1 METQVQDRVIRRIG
15 FTASQWQMIIAMSAA
30 IGLRMLGLFLVLP
43 VFTLYGQQFT
53 DSNFLIGL
61 AFGGYGLTMAIVQ
74 YPFGRLSDRYGR
86 KRILIIGMLLFSAGA
101 ILAAMPPSIEWLIAA
116 RFLQGLGG
124 ITSVSFAL
132 IADVVQE
139 ERRSMAMA
147 FLGIPIG
154 LSFAI
159 GVLLGPIF
167 ASLWGYASLFWIT
180 GVAGLLSTLH
190 IILVVREPERHIR
203 SAAAPWT
210 PNGEILKLNA
220 CGFLMNFFMTSFFFY
235 FPLMVGRYLSLREY
249 YMALGPM
256 VIMAGV
262 SMFAASRIADRG
274 ASKAVSFASFS
285 ILLFSALVLFQHD
298 QGVLSSHPLA
308 WMIVGGILFFMGFS
322 GLEPVLPAL
331 VSRLARR
338 ETYGASLGSFN
349 TIQFLGNFAG
359 GAIAGYLGHFSRGY
373 AMGVLVLAAA
383 LGMLMISRLQAQ

>member
-190 IILVVREPERHIR
+190 ITLVVREPERHIR

>member
-1 METQVQDRVIRRIG
+1 METQVQDRVIRRMG

-30 IGLRMLGLFLVLP
+30 VGLRMLGLFLVLP

-53 DSNFLIGL
+53 DSKFLIGL

-74 YPFGRLSDRYGR
+74 YPFGRFSDRYGR

-101 ILAAMPPSIEWLIAA
+101 ILAAIPASIEWLIAA

-132 IADVVQE
+132 IADVVEE

-154 LSFAI
+154 LSFAV
-159 GVLLGPIF
+159 GVLLGPIL
-167 ASLWGYASLFWIT
+167 ASYWGYASLFWIT
-180 GVAGLLSTLH
+180 GVGGLLSALH
-190 IILVVREPERHIR
+190 ITLVVREPEGHLR
-203 SAAAPWT
+203 SAAVPWI

-235 FPLMVGRYLSLREY
+235 FPLMVGRYLSLRQY

-256 VIMAGV
+256 VIMAGL
-262 SMFAASRIADRG
+262 SMLAASRIADRG

-285 ILLFSALVLFQHD
+285 ILLFSALVLFRQD
-298 QGVLSSHPLA
+298 QGVPSSHALT
-308 WMIVGGILFFMGFS
+308 WIIVAGILFFMGFS